1 MNRHIKSGKRSILKT
16 VALLLMAA
24 SIVAGAVAFSWFDS
38 IEKNIHRDRSRIDSV
53 KDVLD
58 SSSKNPGQPVNILL
72 IGSDKRFT
80 DKKDSGRS
88 DTLMIMRLDFDK
100 KRAYL
105 LSIPRDTRVKIPG
118 VGTDKINAAYAYGG
132 PKLSVKTVEKFTGM
146 DLNHYIE
153 IDFRGFKK
161 MVDTLGGIE
170 VDVKETIRNRQKGF
184 TMYIPKG
191 KQVMDGDLALN
202 YVRYRHGDND
212 FKRAERQQNFL
223 RSLADNAFRV
233 SSLWKIPKLI
243 QIMSKNVET
252 DLSIRQMTKL
262 AGFARKLKERDIET
276 ITVPG
281 KSGMKDGVSYV
292 FPDED
297 GLEALIEAI
306 EKGRSLGKLKSDLE
320 SGKISASIE
329 VINVTIL
336 NGTTKSGL
344 AGSASKSISGSGIKV
359 VSVGNA
365 SNSDYAIT
373 EIRVG
378 PDDSDLALKV
388 RKELMK
394 SAKIVKSSKAQKSD
408 VTIILGRD
416 YIDQAEDS

>member
-1 MNRHIKSGKRSILKT
+1 
-16 VALLLMAA
+16 
-24 SIVAGAVAFSWFDS
+24 
-38 IEKNIHRDRSRIDSV
+38 
-53 KDVLD
+53 
-58 SSSKNPGQPVNILL
+58 
-72 IGSDKRFT
+72 
-80 DKKDSGRS
+80 
-88 DTLMIMRLDFDK
+88 
-100 KRAYL
+100 
-105 LSIPRDTRVKIPG
+105 
-118 VGTDKINAAYAYGG
+118 
-132 PKLSVKTVEKFTGM
+132 
-146 DLNHYIE
+146 
-153 IDFRGFKK
+153 
-161 MVDTLGGIE
+161 
-170 VDVKETIRNRQKGF
+170 
-184 TMYIPKG
+184 
-191 KQVMDGDLALN
+191 
-202 YVRYRHGDND
+202 
-212 FKRAERQQNFL
+212 
-223 RSLADNAFRV
+223 
-233 SSLWKIPKLI
+233 
-243 QIMSKNVET
+243 MSKNVET

-320 SGKISASIE
+320 SGKISASKE

-344 AGSASKSISGSGIKV
+344 ASSASKSISGSGIKV

-365 SNSDYAIT
+365 SNSNYAIT

-378 PDDSDLALKV
+378 PDDSELALKV